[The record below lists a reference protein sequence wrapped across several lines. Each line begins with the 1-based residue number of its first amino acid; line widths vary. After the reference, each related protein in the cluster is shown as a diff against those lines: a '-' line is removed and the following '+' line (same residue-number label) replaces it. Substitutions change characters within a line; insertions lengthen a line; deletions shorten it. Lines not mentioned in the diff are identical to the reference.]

1 MFVHPLPELVS
12 GGSELSETIGMIA
25 YMPTDSVE
33 ALLFFV
39 VLLGSLVVF
48 SVDSLAQCLTSL
60 SSISS

>member
-12 GGSELSETIGMIA
+12 GGSELSEKIGVIA
-25 YMPTDSVE
+25 YTPIYLVE

-48 SVDSLAQCLTSL
+48 SVDILAQRLTSL